1 MKKILR
7 FPLQVAKIRL
17 IQLNIWLIIKRA
29 NMEIDVINNSV
40 RNGDMC
46 VGERDSLVAEA
57 LKIIDKASEKADVV
71 DRELMYLRSI

>member
-1 MKKILR
+1 MKTFLR

-17 IQLNIWLIIKRA
+17 IQLNIWLIIKKT